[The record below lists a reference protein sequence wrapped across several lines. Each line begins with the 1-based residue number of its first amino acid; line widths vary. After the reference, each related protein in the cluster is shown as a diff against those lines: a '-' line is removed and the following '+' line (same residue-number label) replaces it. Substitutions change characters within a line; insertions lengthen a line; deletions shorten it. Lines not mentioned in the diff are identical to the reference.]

1 MHCVTVFAIVCYVKH
16 VLKHIL
22 NNAQFCIVVRNKYLL
37 KYVFCEASYLTKPQ
51 SAYARPVDALVVEQR
66 KLVLDNGVLRLC

>member
-22 NNAQFCIVVRNKYLL
+22 NNARFCNAVRNKYLL

-51 SAYARPVDALVVEQR
+51 SAYARPVDELVVEQR
-66 KLVLDNGVLRLC
+66 KLVLDDGVLRLC